1 MSIIFLFH
9 FLAHTWGGGRGKKC
23 QIFIALNDSPHPAE
37 NFSFCIY
44 PISSKICRSVYMTLG
59 HSRCSLHVL
68 GCSLRGPGLFQNMAF
83 LRKWQKVVFNIK
95 KNPRGRSQTLS
106 NANWIATGLVE
117 WSWKFETNPNI
128 LRWDFLRR
136 RLLISEKWENRKNH
150 FSPKSGEVPMRVEIE
165 QLFWK
170 PVRYGYNLEWYEL
183 QRSIHLFHLGPTL
196 TDFFFIF
203 IGGQDRK
210 SYFYLQN
217 LL

>member
-44 PISSKICRSVYMTLG
+44 AISSKICRSVYMTLG

-95 KNPRGRSQTLS
+95 KNPARSIPDVVQRKLNSHGTGGVILKVWNKSEHSTLRFS
-106 NANWIATGLVE
+106 TQEAAYQWKMGKSKKSFFTKIWRSTNEGGNRTIVLETGQVWLQPGMIWATTE
-117 WSWKFETNPNI
+117 ST
-128 LRWDFLRR
+128 
-136 RLLISEKWENRKNH
+136 S
-150 FSPKSGEVPMRVEIE
+150 FSPRTHLKP
-165 QLFWK
+165 LFK
-170 PVRYGYNLEWYEL
+170 AKKQG
-183 QRSIHLFHLGPTL
+183 
-196 TDFFFIF
+196 FFSTNWL
-203 IGGQDRK
+203 K
-210 SYFYLQN
+210 K
-217 LL
+217 